1 MRWLAGRALPRWLAE
16 RFRTPTFGE
25 LGERRAAKFLQRLGY
40 TIVARRY
47 RNRFGEFDLV
57 AVDGET
63 VVFIEVKSRRTEAG
77 IRPADAVDRHRQQR
91 MVRAAT
97 AYLKSFGLLE
107 SPARFDIVE
116 VIWPKNAKT
125 PEIRHHIN
133 AFDAKGHG
141 QFFR

>member
-1 MRWLAGRALPRWLAE
+1 MKWLAWLAE

-25 LGERRAAKFLQRLGY
+25 LGERQAAKFLKRLGY

-63 VVFIEVKSRRTEAG
+63 VVFVEVKSRRTEAG
-77 IRPADAVDRHRQQR
+77 IRPADSVGHVRQQR
-91 MVRAAT
+91 MTRAAT

-116 VIWPKNAKT
+116 VIWPKDAKA
-125 PEIRHHIN
+125 PEVRHLVN
-133 AFDAKGHG
+133 AFVPEGSG